1 MSHITEMDLVIED
14 EGCLR
19 AAALEIGLEV
29 REKKTYRWFGRYV
42 GDSTLPEGI
51 DVGQLGTCEFALG
64 IPGDDK
70 AYEVGVVKR
79 RDGQGYTLLYDYW
92 GPGRKI
98 EEVLGGRSGDR
109 IRQEYAVQVG
119 IKDFKRQGL
128 RVSRHVNEATGE
140 VMIKARA
147 R

>member
-98 EEVLGGRSGDR
+98 
-109 IRQEYAVQVG
+109 
-119 IKDFKRQGL
+119 KDFKRQGL